1 MSLREHAV
9 LLEIAVFVP
18 SEPND
23 DKIEHGEHEEEDG
36 VREDVAIEL
45 IDDEEDEHD
54 DGGRIRPKL
63 VAEESGD
70 QNYLDEAVG
79 DEIERGEPAGLCE
92 ERGQRVLEVRG
103 EEIVRVFDILVL
115 DERHG
120 EVHQNA
126 WE

>member
-45 IDDEEDEHD
+45 IYDEQSEHD

-70 QNYLDEAVG
+70 QDYLDEAMAH
-79 DEIERGEPAGLCE
+79 EIEGDEPAGLRE
-92 ERGQRVLEVRG
+92 ERRQRVLEMRS
-103 EEIVRVFDILVL
+103 EEVVRVFDVLVL
-115 DERHG
+115 DKCHCQI
-120 EVHQNA
+120 H
-126 WE
+126 